1 MSQGGGRGE
10 GEAGDP
16 RPPPPPWGRAKDKRA
31 LRGARPAYPAAQL
44 VLRGALAER
53 GRGGLAPGEVA
64 VPQGIGERPL
74 GHVGAAPRGR
84 RDEAARELTARDVV
98 RTRDHARGA
107 DGVLR

>member
-1 MSQGGGRGE
+1 MKLPPKCDVSEAITPPRGGQEEERGFG
-10 GEAGDP
+10 GE
-16 RPPPPPWGRAKDKRA
+16 
-31 LRGARPAYPAAQL
+31 RPAYPAAQL

-64 VPQGIGERPL
+64 VAQGIGERPL
-74 GHVGAAPRGR
+74 GHVGAAARGR